1 MSNKE
6 YIPPYTLTSRS
17 IHLVSEI
24 SELVG
29 IITIKNNLEL
39 NPKLRRENRIR
50 TIYASLAIEN
60 NSLSLDNVTEI
71 INGKRVLG
79 NLNEIREVKNAYEA
93 YNHLLEYNP
102 YSIEDML
109 EAHKILMLELTR
121 ESGKFRTGSVGI
133 YAGTK
138 VVHIAPPANLVPNLV
153 FDLTSWAKNSDV
165 HPLIKSCIFHY
176 ELEFI
181 HPFADG
187 NGRIGR
193 MWQTLLL
200 YQWKDLFAWLPIE
213 TIIKDRQAEYYNVL
227 AMADQAENSS
237 VFIEFLLTAI
247 LDTLIELSS
256 TAQETVQETV
266 QVKRLLEILIDGELS
281 TREMIGKLGLKH
293 RQTFLQNYLHPA
305 ISQNLVEMT
314 IPDKPNSRN
323 QKYRLVKI

>member
-1 MSNKE
+1 M
-6 YIPPYTLTSRS
+6 L
-17 IHLVSEI
+17 
-24 SELVG
+24 
-29 IITIKNNLEL
+29 
-39 NPKLRRENRIR
+39 
-50 TIYASLAIEN
+50 
-60 NSLSLDNVTEI
+60 VTEI

-79 NLNEIREVKNAYEA
+79 DLNEIREVKNAYEA

-153 FDLTSWAKNSDV
+153 FDLISWAKKSDV

-187 NGRIGR
+187 NGRMGR

-213 TIIKDRQAEYYNVL
+213 TIIKDRQVEYYNVL
-227 AMADQAENSS
+227 AMADQAANSS

-281 TREMIGKLGLKH
+281 TREMIDKLGLKH

>member
-1 MSNKE
+1 M
-6 YIPPYTLTSRS
+6 
-17 IHLVSEI
+17 
-24 SELVG
+24 
-29 IITIKNNLEL
+29 
-39 NPKLRRENRIR
+39 
-50 TIYASLAIEN
+50 
-60 NSLSLDNVTEI
+60 DNVTEI

-79 NLNEIREVKNAYEA
+79 NLNEIKEVKNAYEA
-93 YNHLLEYNP
+93 YNNLLEYNP

-109 EAHKILMLELTR
+109 EAHKILMLDLTR
-121 ESGKFRTGSVGI
+121 ESGKNSELGQLAFTQVL
-133 YAGTK
+133 K
-138 VVHIAPPANLVPNLV
+138 VVHIAPLANLVPNLV
-153 FDLTSWAKNSDV
+153 FDLISWAKNSDL

-187 NGRIGR
+187 NGRMGR

-227 AMADQAENSS
+227 AIADQDADSS

-266 QVKRLLEILIDGELS
+266 QVKRLLEILIEGELS
-281 TREMIGKLGLKH
+281 TREMIDKLGLKH
-293 RQTFLQNYLHPA
+293 RQTFLQNYLHP
-305 ISQNLVEMT
+305 
-314 IPDKPNSRN
+314 
-323 QKYRLVKI
+323 

>member
-50 TIYASLAIEN
+50 TIHASLAIEN

-187 NGRIGR
+187 NG
-193 MWQTLLL
+193 
-200 YQWKDLFAWLPIE
+200 
-213 TIIKDRQAEYYNVL
+213 
-227 AMADQAENSS
+227 
-237 VFIEFLLTAI
+237 
-247 LDTLIELSS
+247 
-256 TAQETVQETV
+256 
-266 QVKRLLEILIDGELS
+266 
-281 TREMIGKLGLKH
+281 
-293 RQTFLQNYLHPA
+293 
-305 ISQNLVEMT
+305 
-314 IPDKPNSRN
+314 
-323 QKYRLVKI
+323 